1 MDTNFFLWKRKK
13 IMIIVTT
20 HNLHRL
26 HIRYSQMFLDQHFPT
41 NLVGK
46 NKEFDLSKDMYFLVL
61 GNYTVSII
69 FKIFPSVVKIRE
81 IRIVDKANKN
91 RGLQRSRAILRSESS
106 PTPSVFV
113 PFCSLFVPPLSPLP
127 TPFHEYNRT
136 LLGCQIKAEAKNEG
150 TLWREANVF
159 PYS

>member
-13 IMIIVTT
+13 KIIIVTT
-20 HNLHRL
+20 HNLHQL

-113 PFCSLFVPPLSPLP
+113 SFLLAVCSSPLP